1 MIDMINQVFDFN
13 DYNLKKEN
21 TMLVIVDMVNGF
33 LTQGALASPRCAEI
47 IPQVRKLLILTLENQ
62 IPVLA
67 FADSHRPD
75 SPEFRSFPVHCL
87 ENTPESEIEDS
98 LQALLDQVGNVRI
111 IPKNSTNGFF
121 APDFQKYL
129 WIHPELQNFIVC
141 GVCTD
146 ICVMQFALTLQAW
159 ANQNQKK
166 LNIFIPV
173 NAVATYDAPGHDA
186 ESLQKVALEIMQQA
200 GINLIN
206 FLR

>member
-1 MIDMINQVFDFN
+1 MRNEINKI
-13 DYNLKKEN
+13 LKKEN
-21 TMLVIVDMVNGF
+21 TVFVIVDMINGF

-47 IPQVRKLLILTLENQ
+47 IPEVRELLRTALTNQ
-62 IPVLA
+62 LPVLA

-75 SPEFRSFPVHCL
+75 SLEFRSFPVHCL
-87 ENTPESEIEDS
+87 EDTPESELEES
-98 LQALLDQVGNVRI
+98 LQEILNLSKQSELLETSEDFLV

-159 ANQNQKK
+159 ANQNQKN

-200 GINLIN
+200 GINLI
-206 FLR
+206 

>member
-13 DYNLKKEN
+13 NYNLKKEN
-21 TMLVIVDMVNGF
+21 TVLVIVDMVNGF
-33 LTQGALASPRCAEI
+33 LTQGALASPRCANI

-87 ENTPESEIEDS
+87 AHTPESELEVS
-98 LQALLDQVGNVRI
+98 LQKICESGSFQKI
-111 IPKNSTNGFF
+111 EKNSTNGFF

-159 ANQNQKK
+159 ANQNQKN

-186 ESLQKVALEIMQQA
+186 ESLQKTALEIMQQA
-200 GINLIN
+200 GIHLI
-206 FLR
+206 